1 MTLKEVTILI
11 EQLRDEIE
19 RGIDVEFNE
28 QWITL
33 LQKSIVNSLKI
44 NKN

>member
-19 RGIDVEFNE
+19 QGIDVEFNE